1 MRKSTSSH
9 YIFQEGY
16 LFTPSRIRAII
27 AALGFPVPSMGV
39 DVVVDTASRIALG
52 QRQIP
57 ESTIH
62 TRKHTD
68 TDRKEYD
75 PYNTRDRQN
84 NFESRRIVEL
94 GKKDHQANN
103 SSGK

>member
-1 MRKSTSSH
+1 MSKSTSSY
-9 YIFQEGY
+9 YIVQEGY

-39 DVVVDTASRIALG
+39 HFDIASRIARC
-52 QRQIP
+52 QKQIP

-68 TDRKEYD
+68 TDRKQYN

-84 NFESRRIVEL
+84 NFESWRIVEL

-103 SSGK
+103 ASGK